1 MRRLSARS
9 LKITNM
15 LICLI

>member
-1 MRRLSARS
+1 LNENLS

-15 LICLI
+15 YEGD